1 MAEATYT
8 YKINSVRMKSGESF
22 TPGRINVFV
31 GANNCGK
38 TRVCHLV
45 KNKRIKKSRK
55 YSFRAVFFTVLR
67 YNYI

>member
-8 YKINSVRMKSGESF
+8 YKINSVRIKSGESF

-38 TRVCHLV
+38 T
-45 KNKRIKKSRK
+45 
-55 YSFRAVFFTVLR
+55 
-67 YNYI
+67 

>member
-31 GANNCGK
+31 GANSTILYDVKIGSNVIIGAGS
-38 TRVCHLV
+38 LV
-45 KNKRIKKSRK
+45 NKS
-55 YSFRAVFFTVLR
+55 LW
-67 YNYI
+67 